1 MSATIEVLARIKT
14 RETRFGPGGIELCR
28 LKDLSFGRPAWFR
41 KIVDRDFAGSFNA
54 DWFDHPARSGETLIV
69 EPYDL
74 GDGDLRELIAFA
86 DKYNLHISVSA
97 ISHHFPTRTVSIS
110 LKPRGDRV

>member
-1 MSATIEVLARIKT
+1 MSATIEVLAKIKT
-14 RETRFGPGGIELCR
+14 RETRFGPDGIELWR

-74 GDGDLRELIAFA
+74 SHEELRDILAFA
-86 DKYNLHISVSA
+86 DKYTLNVSISA
-97 ISHHFPTRTVSIS
+97 ITFHFPTRTLAIS
-110 LKPRGDRV
+110 FTPRGQQ